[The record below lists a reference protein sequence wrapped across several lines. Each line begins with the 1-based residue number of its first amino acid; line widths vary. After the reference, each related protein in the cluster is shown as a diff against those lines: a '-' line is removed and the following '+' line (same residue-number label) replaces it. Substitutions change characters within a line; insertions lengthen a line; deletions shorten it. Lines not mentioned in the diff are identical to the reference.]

1 MENIR
6 KDFTQQF
13 EQWPVSS
20 FPQNSCF
27 YPNSPN
33 PPQLTQFIQLTP
45 THLREHL
52 PRKKECFFSSITWI
66 PTDPF
71 LRSNYHPGIF
81 RLNAVQRF
89 AWGSIAPIWGMW
101 QMQLSSPWVWWSSG
115 GDCGSRLYP
124 FQFPL
129 NRCLRELFQMFCTPS
144 SISVIPH
151 PSKDFLSICI
161 LAAVIA
167 SRQREL
173 TSEKE
178 FRANCERGAGGN
190 PLTRE
195 PTPIPLCTLVWSPPC
210 PRSTLRKTKIHLTPP
225 TLQDFDTKSSF

>member
-13 EQWPVSS
+13 EQWSVSS

-89 AWGSIAPIWGMW
+89 AWGSIAPIWGMSRIGVGPGFDS
-101 QMQLSSPWVWWSSG
+101 QGSVNFFTKYCFPNLHCIHVKALEVQGQSPG
-115 GDCGSRLYP
+115 LLTI
-124 FQFPL
+124 QK
-129 NRCLRELFQMFCTPS
+129 
-144 SISVIPH
+144 SVNFKYEMI
-151 PSKDFLSICI
+151 
-161 LAAVIA
+161 V
-167 SRQREL
+167 
-173 TSEKE
+173 
-178 FRANCERGAGGN
+178 
-190 PLTRE
+190 
-195 PTPIPLCTLVWSPPC
+195 
-210 PRSTLRKTKIHLTPP
+210 RSVKTTFETAFHGM
-225 TLQDFDTKSSF
+225 